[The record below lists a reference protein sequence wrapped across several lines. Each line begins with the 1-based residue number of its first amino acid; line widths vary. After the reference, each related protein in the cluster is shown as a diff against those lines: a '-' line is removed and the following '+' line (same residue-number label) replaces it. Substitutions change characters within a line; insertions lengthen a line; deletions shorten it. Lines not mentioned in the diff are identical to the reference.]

1 MLKRE
6 RESVESASVRVPE
19 CRDQAR
25 EEKSLVRE
33 RARGRGVEL
42 RKR

>member
-6 RESVESASVRVPE
+6 SERVESASVRVPD

-33 RARGRGVEL
+33 RARGRGVEVW
-42 RKR
+42 KR